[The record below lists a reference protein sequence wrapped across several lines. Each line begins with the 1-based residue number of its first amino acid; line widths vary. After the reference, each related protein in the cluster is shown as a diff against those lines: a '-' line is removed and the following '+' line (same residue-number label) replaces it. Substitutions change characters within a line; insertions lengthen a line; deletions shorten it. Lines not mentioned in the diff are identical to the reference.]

1 MHARSLGADRASL
14 YRLSKFSK
22 KYSMHAKRQCFVTRN
37 VGSWDSASTQQVTGQ
52 TVAAQI
58 RRRVA
63 IFVEPS
69 PFSHVSGMKN
79 RFECLIQGLRGML
92 PANGQPVG
100 LLVLPLVSRA
110 ALLQSSATT

>member
-1 MHARSLGADRASL
+1 
-14 YRLSKFSK
+14 
-22 KYSMHAKRQCFVTRN
+22 MHAKRQSLVIRN
-37 VGSWDSASTQQVTGQ
+37 VGSWDSGSTQQVTGQ

-79 RFECLIQGLRGML
+79 RFECLIQGLRGTIF
-92 PANGQPVG
+92 ACGQPAG
-100 LLVLPLVSRA
+100 LLNLSLTARA
-110 ALLQSSATT
+110 ALSQSSATTSQL